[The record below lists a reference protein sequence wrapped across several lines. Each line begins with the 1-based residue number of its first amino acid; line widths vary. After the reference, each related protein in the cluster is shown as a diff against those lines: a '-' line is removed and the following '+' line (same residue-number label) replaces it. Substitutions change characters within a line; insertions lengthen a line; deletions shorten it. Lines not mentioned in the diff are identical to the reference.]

1 MAVIDIDWKP
11 SARMLR
17 TFGLVGLVACALI
30 WGILEGKQK
39 ILFFSI
45 SESAVP
51 MTRNILLG
59 IAAYCGVFAAIFPKA
74 LLPLYIILTAVA
86 YPIGLVVSYVVMLIM
101 YFLIITPI
109 GLVMRLVGRDPM
121 HRKFDPA
128 ASTYWIKRAPPADVK
143 RYYRQF

>member
-17 TFGLVGLVACALI
+17 TFGLIGLVAFGVVA
-30 WGILEGKQK
+30 GIVEWKHK
-39 ILFFSI
+39 VIVFSI
-45 SESAVP
+45 AESAVP

-59 IAAYCGVFAAIFPKA
+59 LAAYCGVFAAILPKA
-74 LLPLYIILTAVA
+74 LLPIYLVMTVVA

-101 YFLIITPI
+101 YFLVITPI

-121 HRKFDPA
+121 NRKFDPA
-128 ASTYWIKRAPPADVK
+128 ASTYWIKRTPPADVK